1 LSRFFPVHILIAGI
15 GGFAE
20 AHHRACWTL
29 ENEGIARVV
38 ASCDPAV
45 KSLGDLCTDLRLADR
60 GVQVHRSFAGMLES
74 AGTSSQLGIIASP
87 IHTHALIHHAF
98 VQRGIP
104 CYMEKPPTLDPMEL
118 HLMIERDASADIPT
132 NVGFAHI
139 NSPAYLALKQRIV
152 DGEFGPLRQAT
163 LLGMAPRARAYFK
176 RNDWAG
182 RLFLNENLVLDSCLG
197 NAMSHFLNSSLFF
210 AGTGNLHQRAR
221 PVSMEAELYRA
232 NSIEGTDTIFAATR
246 LDNGAEL
253 RIAATH
259 ASEPGRTV
267 LEQRMEFER
276 ASVSITSSNKL
287 HIAHHDG
294 RSEIAPLATGLLR
307 EALLDQI
314 TVLSD
319 PSKKRVPQ
327 SLQDS
332 VAFVETHALFYMAA
346 HQIHSISID
355 RLDRQDDSIVLPDF
369 ESVARKFLSSGDFPS
384 RQKLRWASPGGF
396 APVES
401 IANLRS
407 MANLM
412 RTKLEPKIL
421 LHP

>member
-38 ASCDPAV
+38 ATCDPAV
-45 KSLGDLCTDLRLADR
+45 KSLGDLCTDLCLADR
-60 GVQVHRSFAGMLES
+60 GVQVHPSFAGMLES
-74 AGTSSQLGIIASP
+74 AGTSAQLGIIASP

-118 HLMIERDASADIPT
+118 HLMIERDASAGIPT
-132 NVGFAHI
+132 NVGFAYI
-139 NSPAYLALKQRIV
+139 NSPAYLTLKQRIV

-176 RNDWAG
+176 RNNWAG
-182 RLFLNENLVLDSCLG
+182 RLFHNENLVLDSCLG
-197 NAMSHFLNSSLFF
+197 NAMSHSLNASLFF
-210 AGTGNLHQRAR
+210 AGTRDLHQRAR
-221 PVSMEAELYRA
+221 PISMEAELYRA
-232 NSIEGTDTIFAATR
+232 NSIEGTDTIFASTR
-246 LDNGAEL
+246 LEDGVGL

-259 ASEPGRTV
+259 ACEPGYTA
-267 LEQRMEFER
+267 LEQHMEFER
-276 ASVSITSSNKL
+276 ATISITSSNKL
-287 HIAHHDG
+287 HITHRDG
-294 RSEIAPLATGLLR
+294 RSETAPLATGLLR

-314 TVLSD
+314 TLLSD

-332 VAFVETHALFYMAA
+332 VAFVETHAMFYTAA
-346 HQIHSISID
+346 RRIHSIPAD
-355 RLDRQDDSIVLPDF
+355 RLNRQDDSILLPDF
-369 ESVARKFLSSGDFPS
+369 ESTARHFLSSGDLPS
-384 RQKLRWASPGGF
+384 RQNLPWASPGGS
-396 APVES
+396 APVDS

-407 MANLM
+407 TANSI
-412 RTKLEPKIL
+412 RTKLEPQIL
-421 LHP
+421 AHP